1 MTDRVPGVWDLYVSL
16 TPACHGAAL
25 TSSYQLDNDSQTTIS
40 TPDELQTPNSSGLGG
55 FEFHFD
61 EKPVKGPS
69 GPHLFCISTEGT
81 LPHDGSADL
90 DFSLNTSPIIEPLV
104 ESVPH
109 RPKTPKTPQTRPFS
123 SLNRAVAELDE
134 GQVRSWSPRQVAEWM
149 QDAGFES
156 SVVEKFLTHDISG
169 VVLLD
174 LQFEDLKE
182 LDITSF
188 GKRHRVMSSI
198 QHLRNSS
205 MISRENSLSTS
216 PPKRGR
222 IPQESSTGMI
232 RNPSQ
237 RRGRLNRQRSHDD
250 IISPAESVS
259 IVAIEQLLPKPH
271 KCSKGED
278 CAKWKKQ
285 QRKLQRLQEEFCVE
299 QGVEDPKLMPGDLDD
314 HDAHQNEDVRPTSDA
329 EPSVVASSDVLGPGN
344 LPHFDITPEKLS
356 EIAPRDPQEN
366 VRQFLNFQHLHST
379 SPVNAPSQPPANSAL
394 YATSPPRKPPLALAD
409 HLRHL
414 PKLTIPVQ
422 TPEQLGPYTP
432 VDGHHPQTPS
442 TIRRRTK
449 TPISAIRHTP
459 QTQLQAAQL
468 QSDPYHYGGVASPAD
483 LYRTE
488 SPYSATDIPITSF
501 AVDPLARDVSQSVPP
516 EMRYGAA
523 PTTTFADPIARPSS
537 SQAGVRRHR
546 RQNSFTP
553 SIAPLPESTSIAPP
567 PEPPSVAPRP
577 TVQHRPEPPVA
588 PLKLEDVQHAGR
600 MRKRKTTKL
609 LRHEWQDHHFTLRG
623 TRLAMHGDETARS
636 KTLEVIDVDDFA
648 IACSSLASSSKLSA
662 AFKRSILGNKSPSD
676 KELSESAFA
685 FSLVPQVENRN
696 LFASS
701 KSHHFSVR
709 TRDERIDWMRELMLA
724 KALKRGKETGNEIRV
739 NGHLI

>member
-1 MTDRVPGVWDLYVSL
+1 MSFPYLAS
-16 TPACHGAAL
+16 HGAAL
-25 TSSYQLDNDSQTTIS
+25 NPSYQLDNDSQTTVS
-40 TPDELQTPNSSGLGG
+40 TPDEIQTPNSGGLGG

-69 GPHLFCISTEGT
+69 GPHLFRIAAEDP

-90 DFSLNTSPIIEPLV
+90 DFSPSTSPIIEPLV
-104 ESVPH
+104 ESVPLR
-109 RPKTPKTPQTRPFS
+109 RPTTPQTRPFS
-123 SLNRAVAELDE
+123 SLNKAVAELDE
-134 GQVRSWSPRQVAEWM
+134 GQVRSWSPRQVADWM
-149 QDAGFES
+149 RDTGFES

-216 PPKRGR
+216 PSKRGR
-222 IPQESSTGMI
+222 LPQESSTSVV

-250 IISPAESVS
+250 ISPAESVS
-259 IVAIEQLLPKPH
+259 IVAIEQVLPKPH

-278 CAKWKKQ
+278 CPKWKKQ

-299 QGVEDPKLMPGDLDD
+299 QSPKLMPGDLDD
-314 HDAHQNEDVRPTSDA
+314 HDAHQNEDVRPKSDA
-329 EPSVVASSDVLGPGN
+329 EPSVVASSDVLGPGG
-344 LPHFDITPEKLS
+344 LHPFDITPEKLS

-366 VRQFLNFQHLHST
+366 VRQFLSLQHLHPASL
-379 SPVNAPSQPPANSAL
+379 VNAPSPPPANSAS
-394 YATSPPRKPPLALAD
+394 YVTSSPVKPAIALAD

-414 PKLTIPVQ
+414 PKLTIPVE
-422 TPEQLGPYTP
+422 TAEQLGPYTP

-483 LYRTE
+483 LYRTD

-501 AVDPLARDVSQSVPP
+501 VVDPLARDVSQSVPP

-523 PTTTFADPIARPSS
+523 PTATFADPIVRPSS
-537 SQAGVRRHR
+537 SHAGARRHR

-553 SIAPLPESTSIAPP
+553 SIAPLPESTSITPP
-567 PEPPSVAPRP
+567 PMVK
-577 TVQHRPEPPVA
+577 HRPEPPVA

-623 TRLAMHGDETARS
+623 TRLAMHGDETATS

-662 AFKRSILGNKSPSD
+662 AFKRSILGNRSPSD
-676 KELSESAFA
+676 KELGESSFA
-685 FSLVPQVENRN
+685 FSLVPQVENKN

-701 KSHHFSVR
+701 KSHYFSVR

>member
-1 MTDRVPGVWDLYVSL
+1 MTDRVPKVWDLYVFSPL
-16 TPACHGAAL
+16 LVMGAAL
-25 TSSYQLDNDSQTTIS
+25 TPSYQLDNDSQTTVS

-81 LPHDGSADL
+81 LPHDGSANL
-90 DFSLNTSPIIEPLV
+90 DFPLNTSPIIEPLV

-109 RPKTPKTPQTRPFS
+109 RPKTPQTRPFS

-134 GQVRSWSPRQVAEWM
+134 GQVRSWSPRQVADWM
-149 QDAGFES
+149 RDAGFES

-222 IPQESSTGMI
+222 IPQESNTGMI

-299 QGVEDPKLMPGDLDD
+299 QSAEGPKLTPGDLDDLDD

-356 EIAPRDPQEN
+356 KIAPRDPQEN
-366 VRQFLNFQHLHST
+366 VQQFLSFQHLHST
-379 SPVNAPSQPPANSAL
+379 SPVNAPSPPPANSAS
-394 YATSPPRKPPLALAD
+394 YAASPPRKPALALAD

-459 QTQLQAAQL
+459 QVQLQVAQL

-488 SPYSATDIPITSF
+488 SPYSTTDIPITSF
-501 AVDPLARDVSQSVPP
+501 PVDPLARDVSQSVPP

-523 PTTTFADPIARPSS
+523 PPTTFADPIARPSS
-537 SQAGVRRHR
+537 SQAGARRHR

-553 SIAPLPESTSIAPP
+553 SIAPLPESTSIAPQ
-567 PEPPSVAPRP
+567 P

-623 TRLAMHGDETARS
+623 TRLAMHRDETATS
-636 KTLEVIDVDDFA
+636 KTLEIIEVDDFA

>member
-1 MTDRVPGVWDLYVSL
+1 MFRV
-16 TPACHGAAL
+16 
-25 TSSYQLDNDSQTTIS
+25 
-40 TPDELQTPNSSGLGG
+40 
-55 FEFHFD
+55 
-61 EKPVKGPS
+61 
-69 GPHLFCISTEGT
+69 STEGA

-90 DFSLNTSPIIEPLV
+90 EFALATSPLIEPLDDSEFV
-104 ESVPH
+104 QHSTAP
-109 RPKTPKTPQTRPFS
+109 RRPKTPQTRPFS
-123 SLNRAVAELDE
+123 SLNKAVAELDE
-134 GQVRSWSPRQVAEWM
+134 GQVRSWTPQQVAEWM
-149 QDAGFES
+149 QDAGFEN

-169 VVLLD
+169 LVLLD

-198 QHLRNSS
+198 LHLRNSS
-205 MISRENSLSTS
+205 MLSRENSLSAS
-216 PPKRGR
+216 PSRRGR
-222 IPQESSTGMI
+222 AQQEPNSVLI
-232 RNPSQ
+232 RNHSQ

-271 KCSKGED
+271 TCSKGEN

-285 QRKLQRLQEEFCVE
+285 QRKLQKLQEEFCAE
-299 QGVEDPKLMPGDLDD
+299 PGLEGAQLLRQEPAD
-314 HDAHQNEDVRPTSDA
+314 HEAHQSEDLRPTSDA
-329 EPSVVASSDVLGPGN
+329 EPSVVASSDVLGPGI
-344 LPHFDITPEKLS
+344 LPQFDITPEKLS

-366 VRQFLNFQHLHST
+366 VRQFLSFQHLHSA
-379 SPVNAPSQPPANSAL
+379 SPVNAPSPPPANSASF
-394 YATSPPRKPPLALAD
+394 ASAPRKPALALAD

-414 PKLTIPVQ
+414 PKLTIPVE

-432 VDGHHPQTPS
+432 VDGHHAQTPS

-449 TPISAIRHTP
+449 TPISAIRHNS
-459 QTQLQAAQL
+459 QTQMQAAQL

-483 LYRTE
+483 LYRTGT
-488 SPYSATDIPITSF
+488 PFSATDIPVTSF

-523 PTTTFADPIARPSS
+523 PATTFADPITRPSS
-537 SQAGVRRHR
+537 SQAGARRHR

-553 SIAPLPESTSIAPP
+553 SVAPLPEFTSLAPV
-567 PEPPSVAPRP
+567 SAL
-577 TVQHRPEPPVA
+577 QHRPEPPVA
-588 PLKLEDVQHAGR
+588 PLKLEDVQHSGQ

-623 TRLAMHGDETARS
+623 TRLAMHKDKTGVS
-636 KTLEVIDVDDFA
+636 KTLEVIDVDEFA

-662 AFKRSILGNKSPSD
+662 AFKRSILGSKDASD
-676 KELSESAFA
+676 RELNESAFA
-685 FSLVPQVENRN
+685 FSLVPQAENRN

-701 KSHHFSVR
+701 KSHHFSVA

-724 KALKRGKETGNEIRV
+724 KALKRGKDSGNEIRV
-739 NGHLI
+739 NGHRI

>member
-1 MTDRVPGVWDLYVSL
+1 MSF
-16 TPACHGAAL
+16 A
-25 TSSYQLDNDSQTTIS
+25 
-40 TPDELQTPNSSGLGG
+40 
-55 FEFHFD
+55 
-61 EKPVKGPS
+61 
-69 GPHLFCISTEGT
+69 
-81 LPHDGSADL
+81 
-90 DFSLNTSPIIEPLV
+90 TSPIIEPLPDS
-104 ESVPH
+104 ELLPPH
-109 RPKTPKTPQTRPFS
+109 PPKTPQSRPFS

-149 QDAGFES
+149 RDTGFES
-156 SVVEKFLTHDISG
+156 SVVEKFLAHDISG

-205 MISRENSLSTS
+205 MLSRENSLSTS
-216 PPKRGR
+216 PGKRGR
-222 IPQESSTGMI
+222 IQQESNPALI
-232 RNPSQ
+232 RNHSQ
-237 RRGRLNRQRSHDD
+237 RRGRLNRQRSQED

-285 QRKLQRLQEEFCVE
+285 QRKLARLQEEFCVE
-299 QGVEDPKLMPGDLDD
+299 QSLEDPQLIPGEPDD
-314 HDAHQNEDVRPTSDA
+314 HDAHRSEDLRPTSDA
-329 EPSVVASSDVLGPGN
+329 EPSVVASSDVLGPSS
-344 LPHFDITPEKLS
+344 LSYFDITPEKLS

-366 VRQFLNFQHLHST
+366 VRQFLSFQHVQSA
-379 SPVNAPSQPPANSAL
+379 SPVNAPSPPPASSASFT
-394 YATSPPRKPPLALAD
+394 TSPPRKPALALAE

-414 PKLTIPVQ
+414 PKLTIPVE

-432 VDGHHPQTPS
+432 VDGHPAHTPS

-449 TPISAIRHTP
+449 TPVSAIRHTP

-483 LYRTE
+483 LYRTDT
-488 SPYSATDIPITSF
+488 PYSATDIPVTSF

-523 PTTTFADPIARPSS
+523 PSTPFADPIPRPSS
-537 SQAGVRRHR
+537 SQAGIRRHR

-553 SIAPLPESTSIAPP
+553 SIAPLPESTSMASV
-567 PEPPSVAPRP
+567 PSTLV
-577 TVQHRPEPPVA
+577 VQHRPEPPVA
-588 PLKLEDVQHAGR
+588 PLKLEDVQHSGR

-623 TRLAMHGDETARS
+623 TRLAMHKDNTGAS
-636 KTLEVIDVDDFA
+636 KTLEVIDVDEFA

-662 AFKRSILGNKSPSD
+662 AFKRSVLFNRSPSD
-676 KELSESAFA
+676 RELSESAFA
-685 FSLVPQVENRN
+685 FSLLPQVENRN
-696 LFASS
+696 LFATN
-701 KSHHFSVR
+701 KSHHFSVT

-724 KALKRGKETGNEIRV
+724 KALKRGKDSGNEIRV

>member
-1 MTDRVPGVWDLYVSL
+1 M
-16 TPACHGAAL
+16 
-25 TSSYQLDNDSQTTIS
+25 
-40 TPDELQTPNSSGLGG
+40 
-55 FEFHFD
+55 
-61 EKPVKGPS
+61 KGPS
-69 GPHLFCISTEGT
+69 GPHLFRVSTEGA

-90 DFSLNTSPIIEPLV
+90 DLALVTSPIIEPVADSDLV
-104 ESVPH
+104 QESIPL
-109 RPKTPKTPQTRPFS
+109 RRPKTPQTRPFS

-149 QDAGFES
+149 QDTGFES

-205 MISRENSLSTS
+205 MLSRENSLSTS
-216 PPKRGR
+216 PTKRGR
-222 IPQESSTGMI
+222 VQQESNTGVL
-232 RNPSQ
+232 RNHSQ

-299 QGVEDPKLMPGDLDD
+299 PGLEAPKLIPQEPDDD
-314 HDAHQNEDVRPTSDA
+314 HNTYRTEDLRPTSDA

-344 LPHFDITPEKLS
+344 LPQFDITPEKLS

-366 VRQFLNFQHLHST
+366 VRQFLSFQHLHSA
-379 SPVNAPSQPPANSAL
+379 SPVNAPSPPPASSASF
-394 YATSPPRKPPLALAD
+394 AASPTPKPALALAE

-414 PKLTIPVQ
+414 PKLTIPVE

-432 VDGHHPQTPS
+432 VDGYPAQTPS

-449 TPISAIRHTP
+449 TPVSAIRHTS
-459 QTQLQAAQL
+459 QTQMQAAQL

-488 SPYSATDIPITSF
+488 TPFSATDIPVTSF

-537 SQAGVRRHR
+537 SQAGFRRHR

-553 SIAPLPESTSIAPP
+553 SIAPLPESTVVTAAATTP
-567 PEPPSVAPRP
+567 A
-577 TVQHRPEPPVA
+577 VQHRPEPPVA
-588 PLKLEDVQHAGR
+588 PLKLEDVQHSGR

-623 TRLAMHGDETARS
+623 TRLAMHKDETGASR
-636 KTLEVIDVDDFA
+636 TLEVIDVDEFA

-662 AFKRSILGNKSPSD
+662 AFKRSILGSKNFSER
-676 KELSESAFA
+676 ELNESAFA
-685 FSLVPQVENRN
+685 FSLVPPVENRN

-701 KSHHFSVR
+701 KSHHFSVS

-724 KALKRGKETGNEIRV
+724 KALKRGKDSGNEIRV

>member
-1 MTDRVPGVWDLYVSL
+1 
-16 TPACHGAAL
+16 
-25 TSSYQLDNDSQTTIS
+25 
-40 TPDELQTPNSSGLGG
+40 
-55 FEFHFD
+55 
-61 EKPVKGPS
+61 VKGPS
-69 GPHLFCISTEGT
+69 GPHLFRVATEDA
-81 LPHDGSADL
+81 LPQDGSTDL
-90 DFSLNTSPIIEPLV
+90 DIAFATSPIIEPLADSEHIERV
-104 ESVPH
+104 LPR
-109 RPKTPKTPQTRPFS
+109 RPKTQTRPFS
-123 SLNRAVAELDE
+123 SLNKAVAELDE

-182 LDITSF
+182 LDIPSF
-188 GKRHRVMSSI
+188 GKRHLVMSSI

-205 MISRENSLSTS
+205 MLSRENSLST
-216 PPKRGR
+216 PPTKRGR
-222 IPQESSTGMI
+222 HQQESNAGLI
-232 RNPSQ
+232 RNHSQ

-278 CAKWKKQ
+278 CAKWRKQ
-285 QRKLQRLQEEFCVE
+285 QRKLQRLQEEFCVDS
-299 QGVEDPKLMPGDLDD
+299 GLEDLKLTP
-314 HDAHQNEDVRPTSDA
+314 QEPEDNDERQSEALRPTSDA
-329 EPSVVASSDVLGPGN
+329 EPSVVASSDVFGPGN

-366 VRQFLNFQHLHST
+366 VRQFLSFQHLHSA
-379 SPVNAPSQPPANSAL
+379 SPVNAPSSPPASSAFFGP
-394 YATSPPRKPPLALAD
+394 SSSRKPVLALAD

-414 PKLTIPVQ
+414 PKLTIPVE

-432 VDGHHPQTPS
+432 VEGHPAQTPS

-483 LYRTE
+483 LYRTDT
-488 SPYSATDIPITSF
+488 PFSATDIPVTSF

-523 PTTTFADPIARPSS
+523 PNTTFADPIARPSS

-553 SIAPLPESTSIAPP
+553 SIAPLPEFTSIAPG
-567 PEPPSVAPRP
+567 PRT
-577 TVQHRPEPPVA
+577 TVIQHRPEPPVA
-588 PLKLEDVQHAGR
+588 PLKLEDVQHSGR

-623 TRLAMHGDETARS
+623 TRLAMHKDNTGAS
-636 KTLEVIDVDDFA
+636 QTLEVIDVDDFA
-648 IACSSLASSSKLSA
+648 VACSSLASSSKLSA
-662 AFKRSILGNKSPSD
+662 AFKRSALFSKSPSD
-676 KELSESAFA
+676 RDLNESAFA
-685 FSLVPQVENRN
+685 FSLVPQAENKT
-696 LFASS
+696 LFTAN
-701 KSHHFSVR
+701 KSHHFSVT

-724 KALKRGKETGNEIRV
+724 KALKRGKDSGNEIRV

>member
-1 MTDRVPGVWDLYVSL
+1 MFRVSTD
-16 TPACHGAAL
+16 GA
-25 TSSYQLDNDSQTTIS
+25 
-40 TPDELQTPNSSGLGG
+40 
-55 FEFHFD
+55 
-61 EKPVKGPS
+61 
-69 GPHLFCISTEGT
+69 

-90 DFSLNTSPIIEPLV
+90 GFALATSPIIEPL
-104 ESVPH
+104 EDSHLAQPLIPPR
-109 RPKTPKTPQTRPFS
+109 RPKTSQVRPFS

-134 GQVRSWSPRQVAEWM
+134 GQVRSWTPRQVAEWM

-205 MISRENSLSTS
+205 MLSRENSLSAS
-216 PPKRGR
+216 PSKRGR
-222 IPQESSTGMI
+222 LQQDSNPSLI
-232 RNPSQ
+232 RNHSQ

-271 KCSKGED
+271 TCSKGEN

-285 QRKLQRLQEEFCVE
+285 QRKLQKLQEEFCAE
-299 QGVEDPKLMPGDLDD
+299 PALEGPQLTHQEPED
-314 HDAHQNEDVRPTSDA
+314 HDAHRSEGLRPTSDA
-329 EPSVVASSDVLGPGN
+329 EPSVVASSDVLGPGT
-344 LPHFDITPEKLS
+344 LPYFDITPEKLS

-366 VRQFLNFQHLHST
+366 VRQFLSFQHLHSA
-379 SPVNAPSQPPANSAL
+379 SPVNAPSPPPASSASF
-394 YATSPPRKPPLALAD
+394 ASPPKKTTLALAD

-414 PKLTIPVQ
+414 PKLTIPVE
-422 TPEQLGPYTP
+422 TAEQLGPYTP
-432 VDGHHPQTPS
+432 VDGHHAQTPS

-449 TPISAIRHTP
+449 TPISAIRHTSQS
-459 QTQLQAAQL
+459 QTQAAQL

-488 SPYSATDIPITSF
+488 TPFSATDIPVTTF

-537 SQAGVRRHR
+537 SQAGIRRHR
-546 RQNSFTP
+546 RQHSFTP
-553 SIAPLPESTSIAPP
+553 SIAPLPESTSLA
-567 PEPPSVAPRP
+567 PEPATPA
-577 TVQHRPEPPVA
+577 VQHRPEPPVA
-588 PLKLEDVQHAGR
+588 PLKLEDVQRSGR
-600 MRKRKTTKL
+600 MRKRKTSKL

-623 TRLAMHGDETARS
+623 TRLAMHKDDTGVSR
-636 KTLEVIDVDDFA
+636 TLEVIDVDEFA

-662 AFKRSILGNKSPSD
+662 AFKRSILGNKDASD
-676 KELSESAFA
+676 RELNASAFA

-701 KSHHFSVR
+701 KSHHFSVG

-724 KALKRGKETGNEIRV
+724 KALKRGKDSGNEIRV
-739 NGHLI
+739 NGHRI

>member
-1 MTDRVPGVWDLYVSL
+1 M
-16 TPACHGAAL
+16 
-25 TSSYQLDNDSQTTIS
+25 
-40 TPDELQTPNSSGLGG
+40 
-55 FEFHFD
+55 
-61 EKPVKGPS
+61 
-69 GPHLFCISTEGT
+69 
-81 LPHDGSADL
+81 
-90 DFSLNTSPIIEPLV
+90 EPLPDS
-104 ESVPH
+104 EPAEQLPPP
-109 RPKTPKTPQTRPFS
+109 RRPKTPQTRPFS

-205 MISRENSLSTS
+205 MLSRENSLST
-216 PPKRGR
+216 PPGKRGR
-222 IPQESSTGMI
+222 IQQESNPALI
-232 RNPSQ
+232 RNHSQ
-237 RRGRLNRQRSHDD
+237 RRGRLNRQRSQED

-299 QGVEDPKLMPGDLDD
+299 PSLEDPQLIPGEPDD
-314 HDAHQNEDVRPTSDA
+314 HDAHRSEDLRPTSDA

-366 VRQFLNFQHLHST
+366 VRQFLSFQHLQSA
-379 SPVNAPSQPPANSAL
+379 SPVNAPSPPPASSASF
-394 YATSPPRKPPLALAD
+394 APSPPRKPALALAE

-414 PKLTIPVQ
+414 PKLTIPVE
-422 TPEQLGPYTP
+422 TPQQLGPYTP
-432 VDGHHPQTPS
+432 VDSHPAHTPS
-442 TIRRRTK
+442 TVRRRTK
-449 TPISAIRHTP
+449 TPVSAIRHTP

-488 SPYSATDIPITSF
+488 TPFSATDIPVTSF

-516 EMRYGAA
+516 EMRYGAE
-523 PTTTFADPIARPSS
+523 PSTTFADPIARPSS
-537 SQAGVRRHR
+537 SQAGFRRHR

-553 SIAPLPESTSIAPP
+553 SIAPLPESTSIAPT
-567 PEPPSVAPRP
+567 PSTPA
-577 TVQHRPEPPVA
+577 VQHRPEPPVA
-588 PLKLEDVQHAGR
+588 PLKLEDVQHSGR

-623 TRLAMHGDETARS
+623 TRLAMHKDITGAS
-636 KTLEVIDVDDFA
+636 KTLDVIDVDEFA

-662 AFKRSILGNKSPSD
+662 AFKRSILFNKNPSD
-676 KELSESAFA
+676 RELNESAFA

-696 LFASS
+696 LFATS
-701 KSHHFSVR
+701 KSHHFSVT

-724 KALKRGKETGNEIRV
+724 KALKRGKDSGNEIRV